1 MTDEQRS
8 IMQSLVDDSYNRFV
22 KAVMDGRKMDEATVR
37 KLGDGRVYSAN
48 QAMENGRSDK
58 IGSLEDAIDAMRKE
72 CDLGNVSFESI
83 VYEKKT
89 SLRDLFGLSSEKKED
104 GFDKLLNMLEES
116 NKASI
121 QYIAPVQKQ

>member
-1 MTDEQRS
+1 M
-8 IMQSLVDDSYNRFV
+8 
-22 KAVMDGRKMDEATVR
+22 
-37 KLGDGRVYSAN
+37 
-48 QAMENGRSDK
+48 
-58 IGSLEDAIDAMRKE
+58 
-72 CDLGNVSFESI
+72 SFESI

-104 GFDKLLNMLEES
+104 AFDKLLNMLEES